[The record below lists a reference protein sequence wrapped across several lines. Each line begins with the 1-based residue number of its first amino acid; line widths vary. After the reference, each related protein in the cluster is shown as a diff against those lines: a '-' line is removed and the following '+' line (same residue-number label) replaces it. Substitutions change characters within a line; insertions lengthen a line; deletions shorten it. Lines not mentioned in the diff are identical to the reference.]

1 MLRHEPLLELAD
13 GVLMSWISL
22 LVDLPVDDVHL
33 APACSRDTPGLS
45 RPTTVSQRL
54 RRLSRSF
61 HVGVICA
68 FIIIGTMM
76 SALVPTWRPLKPG
89 ALTPT
94 IVIGCPLT

>member
-1 MLRHEPLLELAD
+1 MTFICTA
-13 GVLMSWISL
+13 
-22 LVDLPVDDVHL
+22 
-33 APACSRDTPGLS
+33 ACSTDIPGLS
-45 RPTTVSQRL
+45 RPTTVTQRL

-76 SALVPTWRPLKPG
+76 SAPLSTCRPLNPA

-94 IVIGCPLT
+94 MVIGWPLTVMV